1 MSGMQSRVRA
11 AFAMLVPPIA
21 WALHLCVC
29 YFIVTIGC
37 ETEWMGAGRAVAGA
51 TVVLG
56 AITGWAGIVAWQN
69 RSTARP
75 GDEISANVQ
84 FMHGVGLAAAPVFL
98 IAIVLAGVVPAFVSR
113 CA

>member
-1 MSGMQSRVRA
+1 MSDKARIRA

-29 YFIVTIGC
+29 YFVVTIGC